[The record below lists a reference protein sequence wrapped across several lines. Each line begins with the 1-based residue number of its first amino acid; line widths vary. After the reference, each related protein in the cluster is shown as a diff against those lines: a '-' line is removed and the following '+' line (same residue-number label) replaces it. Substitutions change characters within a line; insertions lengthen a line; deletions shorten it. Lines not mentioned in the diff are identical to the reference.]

1 MTISAAL
8 NKVGQAVSV
17 LRDGGV
23 IAMPTD
29 TLYALTVAADDAS
42 AVRRVFEIKRR
53 EQGRPL
59 PLFVSGVEMAERIAV
74 LNEAARRLAERFWP
88 GQLTIVVPKRQD
100 YESEA
105 LAGAQT
111 VGLRLP
117 DHAVARAVLQALDRP
132 VTGTSA
138 NLSGGPDPVS
148 ADDVRGQLGSR
159 IDLILDAGPCD
170 RGVASTVVDC
180 TGAEPVIL
188 RRGAITEDRINAALG
203 NQEGNDACA

>member
-8 NKVGQAVSV
+8 DEVGQAVSV
-17 LRDGGV
+17 LQDGGV

-29 TLYALTVAADDAS
+29 TLYALTAAADDAS
-42 AVRRVFEIKRR
+42 AVRRVFAIKGR

-59 PLFVSGVEMAERIAV
+59 PLFVSGIEMAERIAV
-74 LNEAARRLAERFWP
+74 FNNAARILAERFWP
-88 GQLTIVVPKRQD
+88 GQLTIVVPKRQG

-117 DHAVARAVLQALDRP
+117 GHAVARAVLQSLDAP

-138 NLSGGPDPVS
+138 NLSGGPDPIS
-148 ADDVRGQLGSR
+148 ADEVRAQLGNA
-159 IDLILDAGPCD
+159 IDLVLDAGPCD
-170 RGVASTVVDC
+170 HGVASTIVDC

-188 RRGAITEDRINAALG
+188 RRGAIADDRIIAAL
-203 NQEGNDACA
+203 QD